1 MSLALINRSPDLKRL
16 RDEGYKLELRNGFL
30 LVHRIPYV
38 NPSKEIEEGILVTD
52 LDLAGDKTAKP
63 KQHVIHF
70 FGEEP
75 CDKKGNPITGIQ
87 HNTATRELAKSITV
101 NRSFSNK
108 PSNGYDDYYHKITR
122 YYEIISA
129 PALSIDP
136 TRTAKVYEVIE
147 ANEEESVFKYIDS
160 NSTRAEIVS
169 ITEKLEGHKIGII
182 GLGGTGSYV
191 LDQVAKTPVQEI
203 HLFDGDY
210 LLQHNAFR
218 APGAASIEQL
228 RSQLFKTDYYL
239 DMYSKMHRGI
249 KSHPVFIDTSNIL
262 LLDDLDFVFIC
273 IDTGDIKKV
282 IFEYLLGR
290 KIPFIDSG
298 LEVSVAENSLFGTV
312 RTTLVTDQKNDHVS
326 KRVSFATREDED
338 YESNIQIAD
347 MNALN
352 AIMAVLE
359 WKKYLQFY
367 QDHEGEYT
375 TIYSTNI
382 NEIFNEDHKS

>member
-1 MSLALINRSPDLKRL
+1 
-16 RDEGYKLELRNGFL
+16 
-30 LVHRIPYV
+30 
-38 NPSKEIEEGILVTD
+38 
-52 LDLAGDKTAKP
+52 
-63 KQHVIHF
+63 
-70 FGEEP
+70 
-75 CDKKGNPITGIQ
+75 
-87 HNTATRELAKSITV
+87 
-101 NRSFSNK
+101 
-108 PSNGYDDYYHKITR
+108 
-122 YYEIISA
+122 
-129 PALSIDP
+129 
-136 TRTAKVYEVIE
+136 
-147 ANEEESVFKYIDS
+147 
-160 NSTRAEIVS
+160 
-169 ITEKLEGHKIGII
+169 
-182 GLGGTGSYV
+182 
-191 LDQVAKTPVQEI
+191 
-203 HLFDGDY
+203 
-210 LLQHNAFR
+210 
-218 APGAASIEQL
+218 
-228 RSQLFKTDYYL
+228 
-239 DMYSKMHRGI
+239 MYSKMHRGI